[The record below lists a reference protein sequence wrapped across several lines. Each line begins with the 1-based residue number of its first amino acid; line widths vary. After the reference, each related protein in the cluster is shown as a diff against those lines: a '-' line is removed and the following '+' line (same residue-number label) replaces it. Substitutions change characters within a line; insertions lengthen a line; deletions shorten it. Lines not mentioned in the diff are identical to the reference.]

1 MGAPISQDQHEFVV
15 DTQKPGFV
23 DITRNVA
30 NWLESIGAECGLITV
45 FIRHTSAS
53 LVIQENADPAVQ
65 VDLMNALDR
74 LAPRD
79 RHYNHASEGPDDM
92 PSHIRS
98 MVTATSLQIPVA
110 SGRMQFGTW
119 QAIYLIEHRDAPHRR
134 HVITHYTGTLAG
146 GASA

>member
-1 MGAPISQDQHEFVV
+1 MDKQIAQAQQEFVV
-15 DTQKPGFV
+15 DTHKPGFV
-23 DITRNVA
+23 DITHDVA
-30 NWLESIGAECGLITV
+30 NWLGSINAECGLATV

-65 VDLMNALDR
+65 VDLMDALDR

-79 RHYNHASEGPDDM
+79 QHYHHSSEGPDDM

-98 MVTATSLQIPVA
+98 MVTTTSLQIPVA
-110 SGRMQFGTW
+110 DGRMLLGTW

-134 HVITHYTGTLAG
+134 QVVTHYTGTLAG
-146 GASA
+146 GDSA